1 MHHGKTGAQTLKEIG
16 LWINTDKPRAVEVAA
31 EIGRRVAAV
40 RGSVCRIS
48 PADPLPGLSCIPVAP
63 EDGLAPHCG
72 LAIVLGGDGTL
83 LSAARKLA
91 PLKIPVLGINLGR
104 RGFLSSAEADDLDA
118 LMDAVLGDL
127 YTLDE
132 RMMLEARI
140 EDGDSQIAL
149 NDLGIFNSSRA
160 RMIRVV
166 VRVGGEILD
175 EYYADGVL
183 VSSPTGSTA
192 YSLSAGGP
200 LIVPQMACMLVTPI
214 CAHSLRTRPVVVG
227 AESLITLHPAARY
240 GDAMLTAD
248 GQVHTVLRA
257 GMSVAIQR
265 SAHDLLLVRT
275 REQRFFSVV
284 RQKIS
289 EWGTVELRN
298 GGDS

>member
-1 MHHGKTGAQTLKEIG
+1 MKDIG
-16 LWINTDKPRAVEVAA
+16 LWINTDKPRAVEVAV
-31 EIGRRVAAV
+31 EIGRRVAAAG
-40 RGSVCRIS
+40 GSVCRIS
-48 PADPLPGLSCIPVAP
+48 PAHSLPGLSCIPVVP
-63 EDGLAPHCG
+63 EDRLTSPCG

-83 LSAARKLA
+83 LSAARELA
-91 PLKIPVLGINLGR
+91 PLKIPVMGVNLGR

-118 LMDAVLGDL
+118 LMAAVLGDS

-132 RMMLEARI
+132 RMMLEARL
-140 EDGDSQIAL
+140 EDGSSQIAL

-166 VRVGGEILD
+166 VRVCGEILD

-214 CAHSLRTRPVVVG
+214 CAHSLRARPVVVG
-227 AESLITLHPAARY
+227 AESLISLYPAARY
-240 GDAMLTAD
+240 GDAVLTAD
-248 GQVHTVLRA
+248 GQVHTALRA
-257 GMSVAIQR
+257 GMSVAIRR
-265 SAHDLLLVRT
+265 SAHDLQLART

-289 EWGTVELRN
+289 EWGTAELRN
-298 GGDS
+298 GGGS